1 MGISNALKSHGQPGS
16 VGVRSVGLQS
26 VSHALEFQKKS
37 MYSFSGPGIIGSGIL
52 SET

>member
-1 MGISNALKSHGQPGS
+1 MGISNALKSHGHLGS

-26 VSHALEFQKKS
+26 VFHALVFQKKS
-37 MYSFSGPGIIGSGIL
+37 MYSFSGPGIIESGIL